1 MPPKD
6 INSRGAAVK
15 QDKNWTRTLLAADKY
30 YIHCSST
37 EPSTILKSAG
47 LDPAF
52 GKEEITIQGSKHA
65 TGKFI
70 LAYPANPN
78 QITPNEFIVPK
89 TIRLLWDFA
98 EIKFAYCFKWSVGDP
113 VFAQGGYQGLNPVE
127 TGFDQAISP
136 TKIVK
141 LYFRNND
148 TFQVL
153 PAKVAKLL

>member
-1 MPPKD
+1 MPPGN
-6 INSRGAAVK
+6 INSRGAAIK

-37 EPSTILKSAG
+37 EPSVILNSTG
-47 LDPAF
+47 LDPAY
-52 GKEEITIQGSKHA
+52 GKEIITIQGAKHP

-78 QITPNEFIVPK
+78 VFPPDQFTVPK

-113 VFAQGGYQGLNPVE
+113 VYAQGGYQGLNAVE
-127 TGFDQAISP
+127 TGFDRAIAP
-136 TKIVK
+136 AKIEQ
-141 LYFRNND
+141 LYFRDGD
-148 TFQVL
+148 TFRVL
-153 PAKVAKLL
+153 PRKAAKLL